1 MFHLFPC
8 LLLFLASFIHAT
20 TLGMSVPSLNV
31 IVASFILV
39 VISIIIFFEN
49 KGVPG
54 GGSHKETERKRRNIP
69 NPNIHPRHS
78 GPKILIPLIPDG
90 IHLSRTALAISP
102 RLIQIH
108 RPQIRLRGKLSWN
121 DRFPRRTSKSQSTEG
136 VVAIR
141 HRGLF
146 EGCVDSEKRVEVCCE
161 GDGRVEVEAV
171 AGEGGEEGGEDAVG
185 AAGAAAR
192 GEEGGDAG
200 EGVVEEV
207 FREER
212 GESHLEK
219 RFFRRKGFGFG
230 VGDGGVKG
238 VDFDGCGAIC
248 FVGPV
253 EAGEMFGD
261 VPVFLKK
268 KFTWSEFCFC
278 FLPSVNIAE
287 FVNKFFFRKRREH
300 QRG

>member
-1 MFHLFPC
+1 
-8 LLLFLASFIHAT
+8 
-20 TLGMSVPSLNV
+20 MSVPSLNV

-39 VISIIIFFEN
+39 VISIIVFFGK
-49 KGVPG
+49 KGG
-54 GGSHKETERKRRNIP
+54 ARGSHKETERKRKNIP
-69 NPNIHPRHS
+69 NPYIHPRQS
-78 GPKILIPLIPDG
+78 GPKILIPFIPDG
-90 IHLSRTALAISP
+90 IDLSRTSLAISP

-108 RPQIRLRGKLSWN
+108 RSQIRLRGKLSWN

-146 EGCVDSEKRVEVCCE
+146 EGGVDSEKRVEVCCE

-207 FREER
+207 FWEER

-230 VGDGGVKG
+230 VGDCGVKG

-261 VPVFLKK
+261 VPVCLKK
-268 KFTWSEFCFC
+268 VHLVRNLLF
-278 FLPSVNIAE
+278 FLFPPCIS
-287 FVNKFFFRKRREH
+287 
-300 QRG
+300 QSL